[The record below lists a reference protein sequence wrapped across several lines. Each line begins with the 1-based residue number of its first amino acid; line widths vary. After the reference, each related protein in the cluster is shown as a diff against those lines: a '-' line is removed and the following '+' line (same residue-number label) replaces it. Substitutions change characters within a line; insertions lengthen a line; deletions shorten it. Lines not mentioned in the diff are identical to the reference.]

1 MTASSAKPHPT
12 EPALESTSIADYL
25 AFYDK
30 RGYGHRVGFGKRPA
44 VLVIDFS
51 IAFTVGTENFPGGG
65 YDAEVAKAR
74 ALLDAARK
82 AGGIPILYTT
92 IAYAPDMQ
100 DAGHWAAKIPW
111 INGLQTG
118 TREVEIDERLGGRA
132 DEPVLV
138 KKYPS
143 AFFGTPLDAELKRL
157 GVDTLIIAGCTT
169 SACVRATT
177 VDSMQHGY
185 RTILAADAI
194 GDITPL
200 LHRVN
205 LTDLVSRYADAAS
218 VAELQDYFADLDARA
233 KA

>member
-1 MTASSAKPHPT
+1 MSIPDVSA
-12 EPALESTSIADYL
+12 AIAETRIGEFL
-25 AFYDK
+25 RFYDR
-30 RGYGHRVGFGKRPA
+30 RGYGHRVGFGRRPA

-65 YDAEVAKAR
+65 YDEQVAR
-74 ALLDAARK
+74 TRELLDAARE

-92 IAYAPDMQ
+92 IAYAPDMK

-111 INGLQTG
+111 IKGLQTG
-118 TREVEIDERLGGRA
+118 TREVEIDERLAPRS

-143 AFFGTPLDAELKRL
+143 AFFGTTLDAELKRG
-157 GVDTLIIAGCTT
+157 GVDTLIICGCTT

-185 RTILAADAI
+185 RTILAHDAI
-194 GDITPL
+194 SDIIPE
-200 LHRVN
+200 LHTIH
-205 LTDLVSRYADAAS
+205 LADLVSRYADAVSTAELVGLLSKQPAS
-218 VAELQDYFADLDARA
+218 VGA
-233 KA
+233 